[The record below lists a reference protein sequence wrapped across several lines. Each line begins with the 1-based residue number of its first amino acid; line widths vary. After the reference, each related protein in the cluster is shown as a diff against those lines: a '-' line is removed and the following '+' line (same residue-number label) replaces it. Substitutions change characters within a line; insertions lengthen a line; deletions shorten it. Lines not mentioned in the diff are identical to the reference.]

1 MDAEIIEN
9 TRLTFEEFCN
19 LTKML
24 KASDEDYNVACE
36 NVKNLNLD
44 QVYLKLI
51 AKELSLVKRRRFIA
65 YMVENGISL
74 SYDDNELTFK
84 FIHSEIKEGGHGE
97 HKYIFE
103 KMVNKSVENSY
114 LDLEDNDYIDFIK
127 VKVKW

>member
-44 QVYLKLI
+44 KIYLKLI
-51 AKELSLVKRRRFIA
+51 AKELSLMKRRRFIA
-65 YMVENGISL
+65 YMVENNISL
-74 SYDDNELTFK
+74 SYDPNELTFK
-84 FIHSEIKEGGHGE
+84 VIHSEIKESGHEE